1 MGRRTFRYDKATG
14 EMKEVFYESAEPGT
28 PAVQGDIEPFRSV
41 VDGTIIRSNSHL
53 RSYMAEKNLVHY
65 DPTAK
70 AEVDRYAVARQDKET
85 RERLY
90 EYVDRLVRTGRGP
103 NQ

>member
-1 MGRRTFRYDKATG
+1 
-14 EMKEVFYESAEPGT
+14 MKEVFHGPAEINT
-28 PAVQGDIEPFRSV
+28 PAIQGDIEPFRSV

-53 RSYMAEKNLVHY
+53 RDYMAEKDFVHY
-65 DPTAK
+65 DPTAT